1 MMNQQEFKDI
11 KSIGEQKQLSLKKN
25 NDQDK
30 QNGVIE
36 LDLQSINIESVRYL
50 QNFLNNP
57 IIQNKW
63 HQLMLESQLKQN
75 AIMNADPLDEKFNL
89 YDPQVYSQIQEEH
102 RIY

>member
-75 AIMNADPLDEKFNL
+75 AIMNVDPLDEKFNL